1 MTNKQDKARETLQL
15 QAGDILPPLIKHIT
29 QKKINLYAEASG
41 DFNPLHVDEVFAR
54 QTPLG
59 GTIAHG
65 MLVLA
70 YLSEM
75 VSQVFGTS
83 WLADGKLSVRFKSPA
98 RPGDTITVNGKVNSL
113 IEENGVSYAS
123 CSLECHNQKRE
134 TIITGEAKARLPQQ
148 KS

>member
-1 MTNKQDKARETLQL
+1 MSKQAKLEETLRL
-15 QAGDILPPLIKHIT
+15 QAGDTLPPLIKHIT
-29 QKKINLYAEASG
+29 QEKINLYAEASG

-75 VSQVFGTS
+75 VSQVFGIS
-83 WLADGKLSVRFKSPA
+83 WLADGKLSVRFKAPA
-98 RPGDTITVNGKVNSL
+98 RPGDTITVNGIVNSL
-113 IEENGVSYAS
+113 VEENGVSYAS
-123 CSLECHNQKRE
+123 CSLECHNQKGE
-134 TIITGEAKARLPQQ
+134 TLITGEAKARLPQ
-148 KS
+148 